1 MNAPTTLR
9 RLAGLPASPTPL
21 SQCALV
27 IIDAQNTY
35 RNGTMALAGI
45 EAALDQ
51 CALLLKR
58 ARAVGRP
65 IFHIQHDAGAGSPY
79 DIRTEVGAIAQKVR
93 PIDGEQVVVKHYPNA
108 FWDTD
113 LNQLLQAQ
121 GIKRLIVAGF
131 MSHMCVN
138 STVRGAFN
146 LGYSVTVAAD
156 TTATRSLPTIGG
168 DLLAAEA
175 VQEAALSALADM
187 FAIVVPHQADI
198 PN

>member
-1 MNAPTTLR
+1 MSAPTTLR

-27 IIDAQNTY
+27 MIDAQNTY
-35 RNGTMALAGI
+35 RSGTMELAGI

-51 CALLLKR
+51 CSVLLKR
-58 ARAVGRP
+58 ARVAGIP

-79 DIRTEVGAIAQKVR
+79 DIRTEFGAIAEKVR
-93 PIDGEQVVVKHYPNA
+93 PIDGELVVVKHYPNS
-108 FWDTD
+108 FWGTD
-113 LNQLLQAQ
+113 LNQSLQAQ

-131 MSHMCVN
+131 MSHMCIN

-156 TTATRSLPTIGG
+156 TTATRALPTIDGG
-168 DLLAAEA
+168 SLAAET

-187 FAIVVPHQADI
+187 FAIVVPRQADI
-198 PN
+198 PD